1 MRVFADSSAIVK
13 IYADEVSSDRVRGL
27 EAMYVAEIARV
38 EVVSAFWRKARMGDI
53 ASEVCARLVERF
65 EDDLDLD
72 FGPLVAVSID
82 RETLKNAARLA
93 GVHGLRAYDA
103 VQLASALTV
112 RSIDADCQVFLTYD
126 RELLA
131 AAQREGFLPLPDV

>member
-13 IYADEVSSDRVRGL
+13 IYADEVSSDRVRDL

-53 ASEVCARLVERF
+53 APEVCARLVERF

-112 RSIDADCQVFLTYD
+112 RSNDADCQVFATYD
-126 RELLA
+126 SELLA
-131 AAQREGFLPLPDV
+131 AAQCEGFLPLLEA

>member
-1 MRVFADSSAIVK
+1 MRVFADSSAVVK
-13 IYADEVSSDRVRGL
+13 IYADEVGSDRVRSL
-27 EAMYVAEIARV
+27 AAMYVAEIVRV

-53 ASEVCARLVERF
+53 DPEVCARLVERF
-65 EDDLDLD
+65 EDDLDLE
-72 FGPLVAVSID
+72 FGPLIAVSID
-82 RETLKNAARLA
+82 RETLKKAARLA
-93 GVHGLRAYDA
+93 GVHGLRAYDS

-131 AAQREGFLPLPDV
+131 AAQREGFLPLLDV

>member
-13 IYADEVSSDRVRGL
+13 IYADEVNSDQARGL
-27 EAMYVAEIARV
+27 DAMYVAEIVRV

-53 ASEVCARLVERF
+53 APEVCARLVERF
-65 EDDLDLD
+65 EDDLDLEL
-72 FGPLVAVSID
+72 GPLVAVSID
-82 RETLKNAARLA
+82 RDTVKEAARLA

-112 RSIDADCQVFLTYD
+112 RSIDADCQVFVTYE

-131 AAQREGFLPLPDV
+131 AAQREDFLPLQAT

>member
-1 MRVFADSSAIVK
+1 MRVFADSSAVVK
-13 IYADEVSSDRVRGL
+13 IYADKVGSDRVRGL
-27 EAMYVAEIARV
+27 AAMYVAEIVRV

-53 ASEVCARLVERF
+53 DPEVCARLVERF
-65 EDDLDLD
+65 EDDLDLE

-82 RETLKNAARLA
+82 RGTLKAAARLA
-93 GVHGLRAYDA
+93 GIHGLRAYDA

-112 RSIDADCQVFLTYD
+112 RSIDADCQVLATYD

-131 AAQREGFLPLPDV
+131 AAQREDFLPLLNV

>member
-1 MRVFADSSAIVK
+1 MRVFADSSAGVK
-13 IYADEVSSDRVRGL
+13 IYADKVGSDRVRGL
-27 EAMYVAEIARV
+27 AAMYVAEIVRV

-53 ASEVCARLVERF
+53 DPEVCARLVERF
-65 EDDLDLD
+65 EDDLDLE

-82 RETLKNAARLA
+82 RGTLKAAARLA
-93 GVHGLRAYDA
+93 GIHGLRAYDA

-112 RSIDADCQVFLTYD
+112 RSIDADCQVLATYD

-131 AAQREGFLPLPDV
+131 AAQREDFLPLLNV